1 MNIKRIKKEVCEA
14 IEELR
19 LRKPLIEQITNYV
32 TINDCA
38 NVTLAIGASP
48 VMADGEKEVEE
59 MTSISD
65 ALVLNFGIIDVQPLE
80 TIIKA
85 GLTANKKNIP
95 IVFDPVGMG
104 SIKYRSE
111 AVLELLEKV
120 HMSVIKG
127 NASEIMSLA
136 GVNTKTKGVDSNED
150 SLEAIDSAVKIANK
164 YRCICAVTGSV
175 DIITDGRNIVKIYN
189 ESDILSYITG
199 TGCMIASLIAS
210 FLGAGASPLIGSVA
224 GVLAMSLS
232 GELAIEKEK
241 KEKNGIGTYRVNLMN
256 NIYNFSSEI
265 VKKNA
270 RLDLEKRE
278 YKHSMYLITDES
290 SCLGKNIYECVEESI
305 RGGANLIQL
314 REKNMPTRDFFNRA
328 VKLKEICRKHNVPF
342 VINDRIDIALAVEAD
357 GVHLGQSDMPIEIAK
372 KILGYDKIV
381 GISAGNM
388 KEAISAQKS
397 GADYV
402 GVGAV
407 FTTDT
412 KEDADYI
419 SKEILCEMTDTLHIP
434 VLAIGG
440 IKLDNLD
447 YFEDTGIDG
456 ICVISDILK
465 NDDCKKRTEKLLEN
479 FREII

>member
-1 MNIKRIKKEVCEA
+1 
-14 IEELR
+14 
-19 LRKPLIEQITNYV
+19 
-32 TINDCA
+32 
-38 NVTLAIGASP
+38 
-48 VMADGEKEVEE
+48 
-59 MTSISD
+59 
-65 ALVLNFGIIDVQPLE
+65 
-80 TIIKA
+80 
-85 GLTANKKNIP
+85 
-95 IVFDPVGMG
+95 
-104 SIKYRSE
+104 
-111 AVLELLEKV
+111 
-120 HMSVIKG
+120 
-127 NASEIMSLA
+127 
-136 GVNTKTKGVDSNED
+136 
-150 SLEAIDSAVKIANK
+150 
-164 YRCICAVTGSV
+164 
-175 DIITDGRNIVKIYN
+175 
-189 ESDILSYITG
+189 
-199 TGCMIASLIAS
+199 
-210 FLGAGASPLIGSVA
+210 
-224 GVLAMSLS
+224 
-232 GELAIEKEK
+232 
-241 KEKNGIGTYRVNLMN
+241 MN

-419 SKEILCEMTDTLHIP
+419 SKEILCKMTDTLHIP

>member
-241 KEKNGIGTYRVNLMN
+241 K
-256 NIYNFSSEI
+256 
-265 VKKNA
+265 KKM
-270 RLDLEKRE
+270 E
-278 YKHSMYLITDES
+278 
-290 SCLGKNIYECVEESI
+290 
-305 RGGANLIQL
+305 
-314 REKNMPTRDFFNRA
+314 
-328 VKLKEICRKHNVPF
+328 
-342 VINDRIDIALAVEAD
+342 
-357 GVHLGQSDMPIEIAK
+357 
-372 KILGYDKIV
+372 
-381 GISAGNM
+381 
-388 KEAISAQKS
+388 
-397 GADYV
+397 
-402 GVGAV
+402 
-407 FTTDT
+407 
-412 KEDADYI
+412 
-419 SKEILCEMTDTLHIP
+419 
-434 VLAIGG
+434 
-440 IKLDNLD
+440 
-447 YFEDTGIDG
+447 
-456 ICVISDILK
+456 
-465 NDDCKKRTEKLLEN
+465 
-479 FREII
+479 